1 MSNYMINL
9 HEPNF
14 DKKDLSYLTKCLES
28 GWVSTSG
35 DYIEKFEYNISKY
48 TGSKFSIACINGT
61 SALQI
66 ALKLADVSDGDEVM
80 VPSLTFVASV
90 NAIKY
95 NQAEPIFLD
104 NDNNYTLDIDKILEF
119 LKNET
124 IPKIVF
130 TSKGKVRITINKK
143 TKKRIKALM
152 IVHTFGNA
160 VNIEK
165 IIKICKEKNISI
177 VEDAAESLGT
187 FYNSGKYKNRHTG
200 TVGLIGCLSFN
211 GNKIITAGGGG
222 MILTN
227 DSKIASKAR
236 YLISQAKNDSL
247 FYVHDEIG
255 YNYKLNNLQA
265 SLGLS
270 QFYKLDSYLKNKKK
284 IHNRYKLNVNKIS
297 YLRITQGPIY
307 SSNNHWLNILE
318 IDRDLNERK
327 FKKIIK
333 EFHKN
338 NIGVRPLWKP
348 NHLQKIYLKN
358 QQYKLKYINE
368 IYFKRICLPSS
379 PNLTIKDQN
388 FICSK
393 IAKILI

>member
-1 MSNYMINL
+1 MINI
-9 HEPNF
+9 HEPNIS
-14 DKKDLSYLTKCLES
+14 KKDLGYVKKCLES

-35 DYIEKFEYNISKY
+35 IYIEKFEKNIAKF
-48 TGSKFSIACINGT
+48 TNSKFAVACINGT
-61 SALQI
+61 AALQI
-66 ALKLADVSDGDEVM
+66 SLQLADVNQGDEVI
-80 VPSLTFVASV
+80 VPSLTFIASV

-95 NQAEPIFLD
+95 NLAEPIFMD
-104 NDNNYTLDIDKILEF
+104 NDNYYTLDMNKVLEF
-119 LKNET
+119 LQNQT
-124 IPKIVF
+124 VTKIIN
-130 TSKGKVRITINKK
+130 TSNGKTKITINKK
-143 TKKRIKALM
+143 TKKIIKAVM

-160 VNIEK
+160 ADIEK
-165 IIKICKEKNISI
+165 ITQICKKKNISI
-177 VEDAAESLGT
+177 IEDAAESLGT
-187 FYNSGKYKNRHTG
+187 FYNSGKYKNKHTG

-227 DSKIASKAR
+227 NAKIASKAR

-247 FYVHDEIG
+247 FYVHDELG

-270 QFYKLDSYLKNKKK
+270 QFHRLRSYLSQKKR
-284 IHNRYKLNVNKIS
+284 IHNRYKLNINKMLGLKIS
-297 YLRITQGPIY
+297 KGPSY

-318 IDRDLNERK
+318 IDDDLNENQ
-327 FKKIIK
+327 FKKIIL

-348 NHLQKIYLKN
+348 NHMQKLYVRS
-358 QQYKLKYINE
+358 QQYKLNCINE

-388 FICSK
+388 YICTK
-393 IAKILI
+393 ISKILI

>member
-1 MSNYMINL
+1 MINL

-14 DKKDLSYLTKCLES
+14 DKKDLSYVTKCLES

-104 NDNNYTLDIDKILEF
+104 NDNNYTLDIDKIFEF

-124 IPKIVF
+124 ISKIIF
-130 TSKGKVRITINKK
+130 TSKGMVRITINKK

-187 FYNSGKYKNRHTG
+187 F
-200 TVGLIGCLSFN
+200 
-211 GNKIITAGGGG
+211 
-222 MILTN
+222 
-227 DSKIASKAR
+227 
-236 YLISQAKNDSL
+236 
-247 FYVHDEIG
+247 
-255 YNYKLNNLQA
+255 
-265 SLGLS
+265 
-270 QFYKLDSYLKNKKK
+270 
-284 IHNRYKLNVNKIS
+284 
-297 YLRITQGPIY
+297 
-307 SSNNHWLNILE
+307 
-318 IDRDLNERK
+318 
-327 FKKIIK
+327 
-333 EFHKN
+333 
-338 NIGVRPLWKP
+338 
-348 NHLQKIYLKN
+348 
-358 QQYKLKYINE
+358 
-368 IYFKRICLPSS
+368 
-379 PNLTIKDQN
+379 
-388 FICSK
+388 
-393 IAKILI
+393 